1 MTKLEHWFGHLV
13 HFLDAANCCM
23 LSGQTWKPIGHSSEQ
38 DSAQAVHWPLT
49 SCDIATKTTVHWE
62 NVSISVIITVQPDE
76 QKTTSLPLNS
86 DIRESGVSA
95 QLVHYLVR
103 LSAQWVSKF
112 GHSAC
117 NNWPHP
123 GNEPSVQT
131 SVQAWSWHMHN
142 LYATWT
148 CLMFFVHYLIAARI
162 LLATTR
168 PCDVSNT
175 MAHAWIVHYFT
186 HASRAIFSQ
195 Q

>member
-1 MTKLEHWFGHLV
+1 MNTTAVQFDSCCRAEQGV
-13 HFLDAANCCM
+13 ANAVVVARWSCHVFVTIVYM
-23 LSGQTWKPIGHSSEQ
+23 AIIVLSRIRDNRPVS
-38 DSAQAVHWPLT
+38 VN
-49 SCDIATKTTVHWE
+49 E
-62 NVSISVIITVQPDE
+62 NLSQCNLNTACQGSV
-76 QKTTSLPLNS
+76 
-86 DIRESGVSA
+86 
-95 QLVHYLVR
+95 

-142 LYATWT
+142 LNATWT

-175 MAHAWIVHYFT
+175 MAHA
-186 HASRAIFSQ
+186 
-195 Q
+195 